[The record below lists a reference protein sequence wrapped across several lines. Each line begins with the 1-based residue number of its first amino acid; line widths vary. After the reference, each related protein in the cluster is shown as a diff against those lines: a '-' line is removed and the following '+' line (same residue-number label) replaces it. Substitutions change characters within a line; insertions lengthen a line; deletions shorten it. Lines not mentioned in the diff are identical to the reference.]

1 MIENLVLVK
10 TGDLHK
16 DKTFVYAYKILWAIF
31 GNFIPRIREEFYEMA
46 Q

>member
-16 DKTFVYAYKILWAIF
+16 DKTFVYAYKMFTEKLIDCNVF
-31 GNFIPRIREEFYEMA
+31 VTMETT
-46 Q
+46 